1 MESPYKTVKNYVLK
15 ALFIQHMF
23 LAKFDQEMFALS
35 VLFRICLDKR
45 VKKEQEMW
53 KSKIANVNAV
63 I

>member
-1 MESPYKTVKNYVLK
+1 
-15 ALFIQHMF
+15 MF

-45 VKKEQEMW
+45 VKREQEMW